1 MGHRTLASVPALWA
15 SIPCPRTELRLDL
28 ILASGQS
35 FRWMEQSPAHWSGVL
50 ADQVWTLTQTE
61 EQLYCTVYRGDKGR
75 AGKPTLE
82 ELKAV
87 RQYFQLDVNLAQLYH
102 HWSSVDPH
110 FQKVAQ
116 KFQGVRLLQQ
126 DPIECLF
133 SFICSSN
140 NNIVRITGMVE
151 WLCQAFGPRLIQLD
165 DVTYY
170 GFPSLQALAGPE
182 VEAQLRKLGL
192 GYRARYVSAS
202 ARAILEERGG
212 LPWLQQLRKAPY
224 EEAHKALC
232 TLPGVGTKVA
242 DCICLMAL
250 DKPQAVPVDIH
261 MWQIAQRDYSWHP
274 TTTQAKGPSPQANKE
289 LGNFFRSLW
298 GPYAGWAQAPPH
310 WNIILMRLGALTCSP
325 LFLQHRVQRSCSPV
339 VIELSVTPLS
349 LSVFICNMKPMR
361 VLLSE
366 CWGEDHLRK
375 CRNPE
380 LWQEQ
385 LLFHPLSA
393 RSEKPGPVRP
403 FRATMG
409 PGNRKQ

>member
-1 MGHRTLASVPALWA
+1 MLALSLLPGSMGHRTLASVPALWA

-151 WLCQAFGPRLIQLD
+151 RLCQAFGPRLIQLD

-170 GFPSLQALAGPE
+170 GFPSLQALAGTQSRGKSSSCSTPYQPE
-182 VEAQLRKLGL
+182 VKSQGQSGHAGPPRGLETGSSDQLTRGSTTLDSATPAIQAQEVPVSQKEQLRHREMKGSKSAVGQKRNRIRTQVCVVQEAGQFRPLALLSFFQASSGSSFREGLYPPLPPRPPPPELRPGKGL
-192 GYRARYVSAS
+192 G
-202 ARAILEERGG
+202 
-212 LPWLQQLRKAPY
+212 
-224 EEAHKALC
+224 
-232 TLPGVGTKVA
+232 
-242 DCICLMAL
+242 D
-250 DKPQAVPVDIH
+250 
-261 MWQIAQRDYSWHP
+261 
-274 TTTQAKGPSPQANKE
+274 
-289 LGNFFRSLW
+289 
-298 GPYAGWAQAPPH
+298 
-310 WNIILMRLGALTCSP
+310 
-325 LFLQHRVQRSCSPV
+325 
-339 VIELSVTPLS
+339 
-349 LSVFICNMKPMR
+349 
-361 VLLSE
+361 
-366 CWGEDHLRK
+366 
-375 CRNPE
+375 
-380 LWQEQ
+380 
-385 LLFHPLSA
+385 
-393 RSEKPGPVRP
+393 
-403 FRATMG
+403 
-409 PGNRKQ
+409 